1 MIPAYS
7 GIVGTVVTLA
17 LLGLMVYK
25 IAKRQWDMLSFNT
38 IFLVGFMQFYSF
50 ALVTYWVIMGDEAF
64 PNHTPSDASWNFM
77 STMMVQFIVIYLV
90 AYRLAKN
97 FTWLQK
103 IIPPI
108 DLPVSY
114 SGMLVV
120 LAVTVA
126 GILLTTLAGFSNLLE
141 FFVIMVRPA
150 FCGFA
155 VGLAVVLVCRQ
166 PANPLFWIVLAA
178 AFVFGVV
185 VSTTFQSGRR
195 DALGIFLSALWMAYW
210 SWLRYRPLKKQ
221 IGLIAIGGLSALMFL
236 FAYTNMRGLLT
247 PEQSTLDARADQLTD
262 IVTGKVNPLESK
274 NTKAVLLQDACL
286 YTCYIMEEYP
296 RTHPLVPFNGLAF
309 FITNP
314 IPRAIYDDKPVAMG
328 IQVQKHL
335 NAGGNLGIGIIGHGW
350 AEGLYIGML
359 IYAAFFGIVYR
370 VMDTAIKER
379 AYNPYFLA
387 AMGTGL
393 GHMLA
398 LPRGEVSLFAVL
410 WFYGFLSIVFL
421 MWVVKAVLG
430 NFMAAAGFFDWGTDQ
445 FGQPGEW
452 EEANRRREQ
461 GIEDDQPELEDEGY
475 AEDVTYGD
483 ESFVAQRRGDLGGA

>member
-7 GIVGTVVTLA
+7 GMLGTLLTLIISGI
-17 LLGLMVYK
+17 LIYK
-25 IAKRQWDMLSFNT
+25 IVKRQWDMLSFNT
-38 IFLVGFMQFYSF
+38 IFLLGFMQFHCF
-50 ALVTYWVIMGDEAF
+50 AVMAFWLFMGDEAF
-64 PNHTPSDASWNFM
+64 PNHTPTEASWNFM
-77 STMMVQFIVIYLV
+77 TTMMIPFIVAYLV
-90 AYRLAKN
+90 AYRVARN
-97 FTWLQK
+97 FTWMQK

-108 DLPVSY
+108 ELPVSY

-120 LAVTVA
+120 LAVMVA
-126 GILLTTLAGFSNLLE
+126 GILLTTLAGFANLLE

-178 AFVFGVV
+178 TFLFGVV
-185 VSTTFQSGRR
+185 ISTTFQSGRR
-195 DALGIFLSALWMAYW
+195 DALGIFFSALWMAYW

-221 IGLIAIGGLSALMFL
+221 VGVVAIGGTAALMFL
-236 FAYTNMRGLLT
+236 FAYSNMRGLLS
-247 PEQSTLDARADQLTD
+247 PEESTLGARANQLSD
-262 IVTGKVNPLESK
+262 IASGKVNPLESK
-274 NTKAVLLQDACL
+274 NTKAVIFQDACL
-286 YTCYIMEEYP
+286 YTCYVMEEYP

-314 IPRAIYDDKPVAMG
+314 IPRVIYENKPVAMG

-350 AEGLYIGML
+350 AEGLYIGM
-359 IYAAFFGIVYR
+359 IAYAVFFGVVYR
-370 VMDTAIKER
+370 VMDTAIKQR

-430 NFMAAAGFFDWGTDQ
+430 NFMAAAGFFEWGTDQ
-445 FGQPGEW
+445 YGQPGEY
-452 EEANRRREQ
+452 EAKKKRLEQ
-461 GIEDDQPELEDEGY
+461 GIDEEEQGDY
-475 AEDVTYGD
+475 AEDESYGD
-483 ESFVAQRRGDLGGA
+483 ESFVEQRRGELGGV